1 MKFSGGAS
9 ALAFAVLFAGSAEA
23 QSLSDAINTA
33 LSNQCSALGGATPR
47 YRDTWIYDDLTDT
60 IDFSS
65 TDPALSPQTLNPTIT
80 VGDGIGRIFEV
91 RQSNI
96 TIQDPAAL
104 AAMTEAEVA
113 ALFEQFGVERLVID
127 RFASGAFGA
136 GLGGLCQ
143 TIVEARSSMNGN
155 TAGSGGF
162 AGGSS
167 SASGRSVSSLSSAR
181 DQASEN
187 KKRKKRKKDRDASA
201 DGAYVRLASADG
213 KLGLASDAAGVGPF
227 GVRTTV
233 DLRGGYT
240 DINRDATSLESGF
253 DGHSVWGQG
262 ALAAEFSE
270 SIALAASF
278 AYQRSK
284 GEFDGTNAS
293 GGANEFRDR
302 SYTGALYAIWSAP
315 IGSGDSSLDFSI
327 GGFYGR
333 GSGSI
338 ERTFNT
344 SRTAN
349 YDVTVTDPGL
359 GQTIARITRQTLISD
374 DLLGDYDTR
383 NHGFSAA
390 ASISFDLDGLVVT
403 PGVEYTR
410 FSFKQDAYS
419 ESATDAFDN
428 GLALS
433 YSQFKDKWSET
444 RIGGALS
451 RTFDAGPF
459 GLRIE
464 AFGDL
469 VLVGDAATPVR
480 TATFA
485 QDLRA
490 QPYVLS
496 YRVDDLDKAFA
507 RFGLLGAVGVGDGV
521 EFFIGGETNA
531 AHDYLHARSVF
542 AGFRFTP

>member
-1 MKFSGGAS
+1 MKFAKSAS
-9 ALAFAVLFAGSAEA
+9 ALAFAVTFAGSAEA
-23 QSLSDAINTA
+23 QSLSDAVNTA
-33 LSNQCSALGGATPR
+33 LANQCSALGGSTPR
-47 YRDTWIYDDLTDT
+47 YRDTWRYDDLTDT
-60 IDFSS
+60 IDFTS
-65 TDPALSPQTLNPTIT
+65 TDPALSPQTLNPTIFVPDG
-80 VGDGIGRIFEV
+80 VGRTFEV
-91 RQSNI
+91 RQS
-96 TIQDPAAL
+96 TVTLQDPAVL
-104 AAMTEAEVA
+104 ATLTENQIAN
-113 ALFEQFGVERLVID
+113 LFEQFGVETLVID
-127 RFASGAFGA
+127 RFAGGAFGA

-143 TIVEARSSMNGN
+143 TIVDARSSMNGN
-155 TAGSGGF
+155 SAGSGGF

-187 KKRKKRKKDRDASA
+187 KKRKKRKKERDASA
-201 DGAYVRLASADG
+201 DGAYIRLASADG
-213 KLGLASDAAGVGPF
+213 GLGLASDAAGVGPF
-227 GVRTTV
+227 GVRTTI

-240 DINRDATSLESGF
+240 DLNRDATALESGF
-253 DGHSVWGQG
+253 DGHSAWGQG
-262 ALAAEFSE
+262 ALTAEFSD
-270 SIALAASF
+270 SIALAGSF

-284 GEFDGTNAS
+284 GEFDGSNAS
-293 GGANEFRDR
+293 GGANEFRDK
-302 SYTGALYAIWSAP
+302 SYSGALYAIWSTP
-315 IGSGDSSLDFSI
+315 IGPGESSLDLSV

-338 ERTFNT
+338 ERTFT
-344 SRTAN
+344 TMRTAT
-349 YDVTVTDPGL
+349 YRIDVTDPNMGVDTL
-359 GQTIARITRQTLISD
+359 TLTRQTLISD

-390 ASISFDLDGLVVT
+390 ASVSFDMGGVVVT

-410 FSFKQDAYS
+410 FTFKQDAYG

-433 YSQFKDKWSET
+433 YSRFKDKWSET

-459 GLRIE
+459 GLRLE
-464 AFGDL
+464 AYGDL

-507 RFGLLGAVGVGDGV
+507 RFGLLGAIGVGDGV
-521 EFFIGGETNA
+521 ELFVGGETNA

-542 AGFRFTP
+542 AGVRFTP

>member
-1 MKFSGGAS
+1 MKFTKSAS
-9 ALAFAVLFAGSAEA
+9 ALAFVAMFAGTAEA

-33 LSNQCSALGGATPR
+33 LANECSALGGSTPR
-47 YRDTWIYDDLTDT
+47 YTDTWQYQLSTDT
-60 IDFSS
+60 IDFTS
-65 TDPALSPQTLNPTIT
+65 TDPALTAQTLNPIIT
-80 VGDGIGRIFEV
+80 VQDGVGRFFEV
-91 RQSNI
+91 RQS
-96 TIQDPAAL
+96 TVTLQDPAVA
-104 AAMTEAEVA
+104 AAMTEAEIA
-113 ALFEQFGVERLVID
+113 ALFEQSGVQRLVID
-127 RFASGAFGA
+127 RFAAGAFGA

-143 TIVEARSSMNGN
+143 TIVEARTNTNGN

-181 DQASEN
+181 NQASEN
-187 KKRKKRKKDRDASA
+187 KKRKKRKKERDASIE
-201 DGAYVRLASADG
+201 GAYIRLASADG
-213 KLGLASDAAGVGPF
+213 GVGVISDAAGVGPF

-240 DINRDATSLESGF
+240 DLNRDATALEGGF
-253 DGHSVWGQG
+253 DGHSTWGQG
-262 ALAAEFSE
+262 ALTAEFSR
-270 SIALAASF
+270 SMALAGSF

-284 GEFDGTNAS
+284 GEFNGSNAS

-302 SYTGALYAIWSAP
+302 SYSGALYAIWSAP
-315 IGSGDSSLDFSI
+315 IGAGDTSLDLSV

-338 ERTFNT
+338 ERTFST
-344 SRTAN
+344 LRAAT
-349 YDVTVTDPGL
+349 YFVDVTDPL
-359 GQTIARITRQTLISD
+359 LTVDTIRLDRQTFISD
-374 DLLGDYDTR
+374 DLLGEYDTR

-390 ASISFDLDGLVVT
+390 ASMSFDMGGIVVT

-410 FSFKQDAYS
+410 FTFKQDAYN

-433 YSQFKDKWSET
+433 YSRFKDKWSET

-459 GLRIE
+459 GLRVE
-464 AFGDL
+464 AYGDL
-469 VLVGDAATPVR
+469 VLVGNAATPTR

-490 QPYVLS
+490 QPYTLS

-507 RFGLLGAVGVGDGV
+507 RFGVLGAVGISDGV
-521 EFFIGGETNA
+521 ELFVGGETNA

-542 AGFRFTP
+542 AGVRFTP